1 MRTTGSTT
9 QGDLEREQEM
19 NRRYAILGLAVFLAL
34 ALAVPALGGP
44 SNPVANISATAKGI
58 ANKALKKAKTA
69 QNIAN
74 GAQSTANTA
83 NSTADSA
90 LIEAKKGVTEAK
102 KGVTNAATAQNT
114 ANGAKTAADAAK
126 TAADSAKAAAAAAQ
140 AAADAANA
148 NANTRVKSA
157 HEVFGT
163 ATASNTVTEKN
174 ASSKCPENEVTLG
187 GGFRLGGA
195 GANSVTVTDQEELF
209 YGDGWFVAASTISGT
224 PTWSLQ
230 ALAVCGQK

>member
-1 MRTTGSTT
+1 
-9 QGDLEREQEM
+9 M

-69 QNIAN
+69 QNTAN
-74 GAQSTANTA
+74 GAQNTANTA
-83 NSTADSA
+83 NSTANSA
-90 LIEAKKGVTEAK
+90 LTEAK

-114 ANGAKTAADAAK
+114 ANG
-126 TAADSAKAAAAAAQ
+126 AKAAAAAAQ

-148 NANTRVKSA
+148 NANTRVKSS
-157 HEVFGT
+157 HELFGT
-163 ATASNTVTEKN
+163 ATASNTETSKA
-174 ASSKCPENEVTLG
+174 ASSACAEGEVTLG
-187 GGFRLGGA
+187 GGYRVGGA
-195 GANSVTVTDQEELF
+195 GANSVTVTAQEELF
-209 YGDGWFVAASTISGT
+209 YGNGWFIAASAISGT